1 MSGKVP
7 AILYSLRK
15 SALNPN
21 EYASEIVKTTRTLP
35 KCYSFIYI
43 VVITY
48 SDHDF
53 GVQMTLNYTLQLCV
67 RIHAP
72 VFVNVRP
79 HKQTDINPVDLGQQ
93 LMMLMC
99 QLAPAY
105 IMIVETAGST
115 ASGTWGTQEFF
126 V

>member
-1 MSGKVP
+1 MAQLPEFSYVLLRNKKQQVYKMSGKVP

-79 HKQTDINPVDLGQQ
+79 HK
-93 LMMLMC
+93 
-99 QLAPAY
+99 
-105 IMIVETAGST
+105 
-115 ASGTWGTQEFF
+115 
-126 V
+126 